1 MSIGSISSTRERC
14 IVGKFSGYHA
24 ILELTIESIKL
35 GIFRVH
41 RYGAR
46 DSQRVVEAG
55 ASIYR
60 IETIENL
67 CHLLRFSNFIA
78 SSVGNDLYSGSGCF

>member
-1 MSIGSISSTRERC
+1 MSIGGISSTCKRC
-14 IVGKFSGYHA
+14 IIGKFSGYHA
-24 ILELTIESIKL
+24 ILELTIESVEL

-67 CHLLRFSNFIA
+67 CHLLRFSDFIA
-78 SSVGNDLYSGSGCF
+78 PSVGDDLYGGSGCF